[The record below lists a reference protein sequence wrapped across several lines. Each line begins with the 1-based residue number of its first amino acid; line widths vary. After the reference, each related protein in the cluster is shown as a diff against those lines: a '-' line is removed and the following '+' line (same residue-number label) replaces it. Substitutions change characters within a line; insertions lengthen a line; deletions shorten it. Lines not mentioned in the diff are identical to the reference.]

1 MADTH
6 SVDAVIHATTTEEWN
21 PSAQVTHPHMPLEV
35 WEQIFD
41 HLAIGMDF
49 DGWGGWNFAIH
60 TALACCA
67 LVCKDWYYLTWYH
80 LRHRVTLQD
89 RMDVTWLSQTLRK
102 RPRLREV
109 VRLVKIQGT
118 SSNSGRGQ
126 VRHLGT
132 FAVMLAGRLPNVE
145 TIVVEDATFTA
156 GSVRMEDI
164 SYLATFHSVRRLA
177 ISSTTFAS
185 TSQLARLVSVL
196 PACQSIHL
204 SSVDCAPT
212 KYRPL
217 TLLPFN
223 HANIHYAHL
232 HWVET
237 PVMDMFTR
245 ISEVCRLRYLSLSI
259 DVEAVESS
267 TVSKTQALLNA
278 SAESLEVVQLFV
290 DDGLCP
296 TLPMNEAARAAVER
310 YCTLSRH
317 THLRFLDFW
326 LAWHDASALS
336 WIVPVL
342 SFVTSELIQ
351 RLVITIYYRPL
362 LSADN
367 VEVAMLTRL
376 ETHDDLVQLD
386 EILQHERFSTIRAI
400 CFAVKFSGFPLKECK
415 ASLAR
420 FREEHFARF
429 NELIKQKMPRSCQ
442 RDLVEISA
450 EPHMC

>member
-1 MADTH
+1 MADMH
-6 SVDAVIHATTTEEWN
+6 SMDVLVRATATEEQD
-21 PSAQVTHPHMPLEV
+21 PSAEVTHPHV
-35 WEQIFD
+35 FD
-41 HLAIGMDF
+41 YLATGMDF
-49 DGWGGWNFAIH
+49 DAWGGWDVSIH

-80 LRHRVTLQD
+80 LRRRVTLQD
-89 RMDVTWLSQTLRK
+89 RMDVIWLSQTLSQ

-118 SSNSGRGQ
+118 RSESGCGRIQ
-126 VRHLGT
+126 HLGT

-145 TIVVEDATFTA
+145 NIVIDNATFTV
-156 GSVRMEDI
+156 GSVRMEDTT
-164 SYLATFHSVRRLA
+164 YLATFHSVRTLA
-177 ISSTTFAS
+177 IINTTFAS
-185 TSQLARLVSVL
+185 ISQLASLVSVL
-196 PACQSIHL
+196 PACQRICCA
-204 SSVDCAPT
+204 SVNCAPT

-237 PVMDMFTR
+237 PVMDMPVDCAT
-245 ISEVCRLRYLSLSI
+245 SLSI

-290 DDGLCP
+290 DDSLCP
-296 TLPMNEAARAAVER
+296 TLPMNEAAHAAVER
-310 YCTLSRH
+310 CCKLSRH
-317 THLRFLDFW
+317 TRLRFLDFW

-342 SFVTSELIQ
+342 SFVTSELMQ

-367 VEVAMLTRL
+367 VEAMLTRL

-400 CFAVKFSGFPLKECK
+400 YFAVKFSGFPLKECK

-429 NELIKQKMPRSCQ
+429 SELIKQKMPRSCQ
-442 RDLVEISA
+442 RDLVE
-450 EPHMC
+450 